1 MFPKIQPLQYK
12 PIIGPSIS
20 LVLSGKGKLIFS
32 DAGTIVEK
40 TLEKG
45 TVLFISADQ
54 TFKIETSEKMEI
66 VRALVPNPN

>member
-1 MFPKIQPLQYK
+1 MAKF
-12 PIIGPSIS
+12 
-20 LVLSGKGKLIFS
+20 KLIIEYE
-32 DAGTIVEK
+32 GTNFIGWQRQSNGSSIQQS
-40 TLEKG
+40 LEKAIQNLSNEKV